1 MDPLGIDITKVAV
14 SFSTFAGVLAGFVF
28 AVIGYLLSA
37 RPQHGAHGEK
47 RDDTLDPA
55 LSWSILAFVMLSV
68 AAFLFALESG
78 EDRFS
83 AGVATPRSLP
93 LALHIVASGVLTAA
107 ILTLLLAINWLF
119 SNENSSPELLTLLRL
134 VIYLTGLMTI
144 YYFDSTFGYAA
155 RDAGQSVT
163 IDGSLIFLLTCA
175 AASAIMLGELLG
187 FFLRRGSRAAR
198 LARSATQFLL
208 LLATFACAGL
218 FYLMIAQNDAAI
230 SAWNPPSYEYSGVA
244 ALAAILFLL
253 TLNLPHRRAPGEL

>member
-78 EDRFS
+78 EDRF
-83 AGVATPRSLP
+83 GATGAAPPRMLP
-93 LALHIVASGVLTAA
+93 LALHIVASAVLTAA

-155 RDAGQSVT
+155 RDAG
-163 IDGSLIFLLTCA
+163 
-175 AASAIMLGELLG
+175 
-187 FFLRRGSRAAR
+187 
-198 LARSATQFLL
+198 
-208 LLATFACAGL
+208 
-218 FYLMIAQNDAAI
+218 
-230 SAWNPPSYEYSGVA
+230 
-244 ALAAILFLL
+244 
-253 TLNLPHRRAPGEL
+253 